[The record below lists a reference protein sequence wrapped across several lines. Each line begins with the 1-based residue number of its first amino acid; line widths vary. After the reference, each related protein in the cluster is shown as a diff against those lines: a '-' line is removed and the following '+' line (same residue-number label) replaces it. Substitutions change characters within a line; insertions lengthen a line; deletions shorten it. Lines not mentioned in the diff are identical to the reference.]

1 MNITELKVG
10 DFGAW
15 HELSLTN
22 LSRGVTVFYGP
33 NEAGK
38 TTLLNLIRTILYG
51 FSDKRCERYL
61 PPAFGDRAGGTLTID
76 GLNGQFT
83 IERFAPA
90 MCRGGAGDLSI
101 RAAAGGTHGVEF
113 LTSILS
119 GVDETIFNNVFAVG
133 LTQIQQLATLSDT

>member
-76 GLNGQFT
+76 GLHQKRPRAIPHIRN
-83 IERFAPA
+83 RHRLPLV
-90 MCRGGAGDLSI
+90 DLAS
-101 RAAAGGTHGVEF
+101 
-113 LTSILS
+113 
-119 GVDETIFNNVFAVG
+119 VDRELPFRPYRHEP
-133 LTQIQQLATLSDT
+133 